1 MNIAAV
7 CGSFHK
13 GEIERMLDFAKN
25 EASIRGAIISQIIWV
40 PGINGSTTGFRK
52 NLGR

>member
-13 GEIERMLDFAKN
+13 GEIERMLDFAKS
-25 EASIRGAIISQIIWV
+25 EATIREI
-40 PGINGSTTGFRK
+40 
-52 NLGR
+52 GRAHV